1 MKKFIALFCL
11 TFIVTI
17 NVSTSANVTAYLT
30 YATFNSPL
38 KGPFLETYLTVM
50 GHSVKF
56 VKNPAGNYQGAVDIA
71 ISISQNGEIKSAQ
84 KYTLN
89 SPEIADT
96 TKGFPN
102 FIDQQRFTLTN
113 GSYSMELSISDKN
126 AAIKKPFITTVPITI
141 NFTDGR
147 IMISD
152 IQFLE
157 SYTKSSVPSSLSK
170 SGFDLLPYVSNYY
183 PENINKIKIYA
194 EIYNSKKILGAEQ
207 KIIVSYFLESFE
219 SKTRLSDYSAFSKQT
234 ANDVNI
240 LLTELNIE
248 SLPSGNYNLVIE
260 IRDKDNKLQ
269 EEKKSFIQRQN
280 KKNSLSFN
288 DLKSIDVSKTF
299 VREYKSID
307 TLTEYIR
314 CLYPISSTSE
324 LQFAENQLR
333 GKNLELMQQYFYNFW
348 KSRNSEEPQ
357 LTWFEY
363 YKEVMKVN
371 KEFGSTNIKGY
382 NTDRGRV
389 YLQYGPPNI
398 RGGYDEDPTGSLY
411 EIWQYNTLV
420 DKTQIISNPNN
431 KQSNRKFVFYN
442 SDLISRYKLIHT
454 DANGELQNNPRWN
467 VNPDNN
473 NFNNPR

>member
-1 MKKFIALFCL
+1 MKKFFALFCL

-30 YATFNSPL
+30 HATFNSPL

-50 GHSVKF
+50 GHSLKF
-56 VKNPAGNYQGAVDIA
+56 VKNSAGNYQGAVDIA

-126 AAIKKPFITTVPITI
+126 ATIKKPFITTVPITI
-141 NFTDGR
+141 NFTDER

-157 SYTKSSVPSSLSK
+157 SFTKSSVPNALSK
-170 SGFDLLPYVSNYY
+170 SGYDLLPYVSNYY
-183 PENINKIKIYA
+183 PENINKIKLYA

-207 KIIVSYFLESFE
+207 KIILSYFLESFE

-248 SLPSGNYNLVIE
+248 ALPSGNYNLVIE

-314 CLYPISSTSE
+314 CLYPISGSSE

-348 KSRNSEEPQ
+348 QSRDLDDPQ
-357 LTWFEY
+357 IAWLEY
-363 YKEVMKVN
+363 YKEVMKAN
-371 KEFGSTNIKGY
+371 KQFGSTNIKGY

-398 RGGYDEDPTGSLY
+398 RGGYENDPTGSLY

-420 DKTQIISNPNN
+420 DKSKIISNPNN

-442 SDLISRYKLIHT
+442 SDLISRYKLIHSDAIGEIHNT
-454 DANGELQNNPRWN
+454 RWDANNQDDNYNNPR
-467 VNPDNN
+467 
-473 NFNNPR
+473 